1 MNYVLDSSITKTPE
15 KKPQEDNKLLLNS
28 KSKITE
34 PLKNVKFALKNNK
47 YYKKYL
53 KYKTLANDLHKQ
65 NQSVKDKAIAS
76 LVEKEK

>member
-1 MNYVLDSSITKTPE
+1 MVLDSSIVKTPE
-15 KKPQEDNKLLLNS
+15 KSTPEENKLLLNS
-28 KSKITE
+28 KLKITE
-34 PLKNVKFALKNNK
+34 PLKNIKFTLKNNK

-65 NQSVKDKAIAS
+65 AKNVKDKAIAS